1 MKKPLLRLT
10 LLCIHSGCLA
20 LLSAHGA
27 AQLTKY
33 AVTPAGCEFHPGNSN
48 NTYPFRGISA
58 HYQQI
63 HDSVDMAALN
73 AGGLMVMTHIGF
85 RPAASYAIAARQ
97 WDVQLSL
104 SPTSVKAAL
113 MSTTFSANVT
123 TTPTV
128 VLPYTT
134 ISAPSGTGAGGIGAM
149 PPNKILWSFPY
160 KTLFLYQPGPNRNL
174 LWEWQSKNGNAY
186 TSTFMDACSG
196 TTSPAPRAGQN
207 AGTGCAAT
215 GQTTPAQAQA
225 FVDTSTA
232 SLTLVNAAASAQAL
246 LWVGVQRTTISGPWC
261 SSLYVNPL
269 IAVGGST
276 DSSGT
281 WKPVSVSAASLPT
294 ASYWEA
300 FAQFGFADKGLPGG
314 FGLSDLAAFA
324 GPGNVGK
331 YVSRLWVVNSAN
343 GHENDPTGSR
353 GTGFGLVTMFTI
365 K

>member
-1 MKKPLLRLT
+1 MKKPVLRLT
-10 LLCIHSGCLA
+10 AILCIAAVCLS
-20 LLSAHGA
+20 LLANHAA
-27 AQLTKY
+27 AQTTKY
-33 AVTPAGCEFHPGNSN
+33 AVTPAGCEFHPGNSA
-48 NTYPFRGISA
+48 NTFPFRGISA

-73 AGGLMVMTHIGF
+73 RGGLMVMTHLGF
-85 RPAASYAIAARQ
+85 RPGASYALAARS

-104 SPTSVKAAL
+104 SPTTVNAL
-113 MSTTFSANVT
+113 AMSTTFSANVT
-123 TTPTV
+123 STPTV
-128 VLPYTT
+128 VLPFTT
-134 ISAPSGTGAGGIGAM
+134 IKAPSGTGAGTTV
-149 PPNKILWSFPY
+149 PNKLLWNFPF
-160 KTLFLYQPGPNRNL
+160 KSLFLYQPGPNRNL
-174 LWEWQSKNGNAY
+174 LWEWQSKNGDAY
-186 TSTFMDACSG
+186 VNTFIDACSG

-207 AGTGCAAT
+207 AGTGCTAT

-232 SLTLVNAAASAQAL
+232 SLALVNATASAQAL
-246 LWVGVQRTTISGPWC
+246 LWVGVQRTTIPGPWC

-276 DSSGT
+276 DASGT

-331 YVSRLWVVNSAN
+331 YVSRLWVVSTTN
-343 GHENDPTGSR
+343 GHESDAVGSR
-353 GTGFGLVTMFTI
+353 GTRYGLVTMFTI
-365 K
+365 R